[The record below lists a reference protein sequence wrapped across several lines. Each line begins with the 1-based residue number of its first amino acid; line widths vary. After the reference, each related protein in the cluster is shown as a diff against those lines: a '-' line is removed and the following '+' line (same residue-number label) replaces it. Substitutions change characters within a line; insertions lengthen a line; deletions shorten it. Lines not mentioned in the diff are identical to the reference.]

1 MTRPRRWAAL
11 ALLLASLLAAAV
23 LLPGRFNPVDPHAD
37 ATVREAVSL
46 LQAHSLSGET
56 VDWPK
61 ELSLALATVKGEAR
75 TSEVEAAL
83 AQLILATGQRHTF
96 FLDAKTYRQLTAEAP
111 VPSASLGR
119 VQRLPGGIVAVALQG
134 YAAMNEAVWQ
144 QDANAFRAQILQAL
158 QGGACGLRVDLTAND
173 GGNLFPMLSALAPVL
188 PEGPLGY
195 HVDRAG
201 QRVAFERPHLGPGQA
216 VVGLPIAVV
225 TGPRTASSGEFVLT
239 ALRAAPQVRSFGEET
254 HGFTTGNV
262 PFALPNG
269 YALVITVSELAD
281 AKGQRVIGKM
291 APDVPITGTDAAL
304 TAATQWLTQRCAQGR

>member
-1 MTRPRRWAAL
+1 L
-11 ALLLASLLAAAV
+11 ALLLARRLAAAV
-23 LLPGRFNPVDPHAD
+23 LLPGRFNPLDPHAE
-37 ATVREAVSL
+37 ATVREAVTW
-46 LQAHSLSGET
+46 LQTYSLSGEQ

-75 TSEVEAAL
+75 QSQVEAAL
-83 AQLILATGQRHTF
+83 HQLVRASGQSHTF
-96 FLDAKTYRQLTAEAP
+96 FLDAKTYRQLTTEAP
-111 VPSASLGR
+111 EQSGSLGR
-119 VQRLPGGIVAVALQG
+119 VQRLPGGIVAVAMQG
-134 YAAMNEAVWQ
+134 YGAMNEAVWQ

-173 GGNLFPMLSALAPVL
+173 GGNMFPMLSALAPVL

-201 QRVAFERPHLGPGQA
+201 QRVAFERPHIEPGQA

-225 TGPRTASSGEFVLT
+225 TAPRTASSGEFVLT
-239 ALRAAPQVRSFGEET
+239 ALRAAPQVRSFGEAT

-269 YALVITVSELAD
+269 YALVITISELAD
-281 AKGQRVIGKM
+281 AKGQRVIGKI
-291 APDVPITGTDAAL
+291 APDQPIPGTDAAL
-304 TAATQWLTQRCAQGR
+304 EAATQWLTQRCAQGR